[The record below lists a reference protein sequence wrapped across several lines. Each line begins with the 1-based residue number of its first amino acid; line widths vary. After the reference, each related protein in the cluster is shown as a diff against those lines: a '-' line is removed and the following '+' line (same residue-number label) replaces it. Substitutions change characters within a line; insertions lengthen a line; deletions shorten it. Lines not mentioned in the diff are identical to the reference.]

1 MEKRSRHG
9 RMGEEDRKGEQR
21 RKGKVEGRGGMEKGN
36 GGARGEWDKGEGIEG
51 MKRKRERGERGGM
64 AVEKGG

>member
-9 RMGEEDRKGEQR
+9 RMGVEDRKGEQR

-36 GGARGEWDKGEGIEG
+36 GEARGEWEKGEGIEG
-51 MKRKRERGERGGM
+51 RKRKRERGERGGM
-64 AVEKGG
+64 AVVKGG